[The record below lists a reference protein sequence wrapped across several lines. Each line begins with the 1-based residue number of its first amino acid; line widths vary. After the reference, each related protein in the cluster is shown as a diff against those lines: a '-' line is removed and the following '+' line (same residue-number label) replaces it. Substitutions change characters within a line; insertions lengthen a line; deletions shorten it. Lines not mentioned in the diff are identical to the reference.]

1 MAKTKTVKKSTDIED
16 SNKVNWIGLYSFI
29 RREVER
35 IFRVV
40 IQTVVSPLI
49 SAFLFI
55 FIFGFILG
63 QRIELIAGIPYMKFV
78 FPGILMMNILTSS
91 FMHSSNSLYF
101 ARFMHTINEILT
113 APFSYIEMIIGF
125 VVGAVIRGLIV
136 GVGVLIIGLLFGA
149 VTIAHPILFFL
160 YVVGIAVIFALLGLV
175 VGLWAKGF
183 EQLNILNTF
192 VIMPLSFLG
201 GMFYSIEFLSDTI
214 RTITLYNPFF
224 YFVDAM
230 RFSTIGYNE
239 SNLLVGGVIMVGL
252 IVFLAVLVVHLFKTG
267 WRLRE

>member
-1 MAKTKTVKKSTDIED
+1 M
-16 SNKVNWIGLYSFI
+16 VNWIGLSAFI
-29 RREVER
+29 QREIAR

-40 IQTVVSPLI
+40 VQTIVSPLI

-55 FIFGFILG
+55 FIFGFVLG
-63 QRIELIAGIPYMKFV
+63 QRIELIAEIPYMRFV
-78 FPGILMMNILTSS
+78 FPGILMMNVLTSA

-101 ARFMHTINEILT
+101 VRFTNSINELLT
-113 APFSYIEMIIGF
+113 APFSYLEMIVGF
-125 VVGAVIRGLIV
+125 VTGAVVRGLIV
-136 GVGVLIIGLLFGA
+136 GVGVLTIGLLFGA
-149 VTIAHPILFFL
+149 VEISHPTLFL
-160 YVVGIAVIFALLGLV
+160 LVVIGIAVIFALLGLI

-201 GMFYSIEFLSDTI
+201 GMFYSVTLLPEAI

-230 RFSTIGYNE
+230 RFATIGYSE
-239 SNLLVGGVIMVGL
+239 SNLLVGGVLMVGL
-252 IVFLAVLVVHLFKTG
+252 VIGLGALTTFLFMVG

>member
-1 MAKTKTVKKSTDIED
+1 MVEERI
-16 SNKVNWIGLYSFI
+16 NWIGLSALI
-29 RREVER
+29 RREVAR

-40 IQTVVSPLI
+40 IQTIVSPLI

-55 FIFGFILG
+55 FIFGFVLG
-63 QRIELIAGIPYMKFV
+63 QRIELIAGISYMNFV

-101 ARFMHTINEILT
+101 MRFTHSINEILT

-125 VVGAVIRGLIV
+125 VVGAVVRALIV
-136 GVGVLIIGLLFGA
+136 GFGVLVIGLLFGA
-149 VTIAHPILFFL
+149 VQIMHISLFIL
-160 YVVGIAVIFALLGLV
+160 YIIGISVIFALLGLLI
-175 VGLWAKGF
+175 GLWAKGF

-201 GMFYSIEFLSDTI
+201 GMFYSITLLPGAI

-224 YFVDAM
+224 YFVDGV
-230 RFSTIGYNE
+230 RFATIGYHE
-239 SNLLVGGVIMVGL
+239 SHLVVGVILIVGL
-252 IVFLAVLVVHLFKTG
+252 VLILGTLVIHLFRIG
-267 WRLRE
+267 WRIRS

>member
-1 MAKTKTVKKSTDIED
+1 MVG
-16 SNKVNWIGLYSFI
+16 KVNWIGLRAFI
-29 RREVER
+29 HREIGR

-40 IQTVVSPLI
+40 IQTIVSPLI

-63 QRIELIAGIPYMKFV
+63 QRIELIAGIPYMQFV

-101 ARFMHTINEILT
+101 ARFMHSINELLT
-113 APFSYIEMIIGF
+113 APFSYFEMIVGF
-125 VVGAVIRGLIV
+125 VVGAVTRSLLV
-136 GVGVLIIGLLFGA
+136 GIGVLIIGLLFGA
-149 VTIAHPILFFL
+149 VEIMHPVLFLFV
-160 YVVGIAVIFALLGLV
+160 VVGISVIFALLGLL
-175 VGLWAKGF
+175 VGLWAKSF

-201 GMFYSIEFLSDTI
+201 GMFYSIEFLPDI
-214 RTITLYNPFF
+214 VRTITLYNPFF

-230 RFSTIGYNE
+230 RFATIGYSE
-239 SNLLVGGVIMVGL
+239 SNLVLGSIIIL
-252 IVFLAVLVVHLFKTG
+252 SLAVFLGVLVNHLFKIG
-267 WRLRE
+267 WKLRD

>member
-1 MAKTKTVKKSTDIED
+1 MVDNI
-16 SNKVNWIGLYSFI
+16 NWTGLGAFI
-29 RREVER
+29 RREIGR

-40 IQTVVSPLI
+40 IQTIVSPLI

-63 QRIELIAGIPYMKFV
+63 QRIELIAGIPYMQFV

-101 ARFMHTINEILT
+101 VRFTHTINELLT
-113 APFSYIEMIIGF
+113 APFSYLEMIIGF
-125 VVGAVIRGLIV
+125 VTGGVIRGLIV
-136 GVGVLIIGLLFGA
+136 GIGVLIIGLLFGA
-149 VTIAHPILFFL
+149 VEIVHPVLFLLFA
-160 YVVGIAVIFALLGLV
+160 VGIAVIFALLGLL

-201 GMFYSIEFLSDTI
+201 GMFYSIELLPDVV

-230 RFSTIGYNE
+230 RFATIGYTE
-239 SNLLVGGVIMVGL
+239 SNLILGSVIIGGLV
-252 IVFLAVLVVHLFKTG
+252 VFLGVLVTYLFRVG
-267 WRLRE
+267 WRLRD

>member
-1 MAKTKTVKKSTDIED
+1 MVEI
-16 SNKVNWIGLYSFI
+16 NWIGLYAFI

-63 QRIELIAGIPYMKFV
+63 QKIELIAGIPYMQFV
-78 FPGILMMNILTSS
+78 FPGILMMNILSS
-91 FMHSSNSLYF
+91 AFIHSSSSLFF
-101 ARFMHTINEILT
+101 ARFMHMINEILT
-113 APFSYIEMIIGF
+113 APLSYIEMIMGF

-149 VTIAHPILFFL
+149 VVIAHPFLFFL
-160 YVVGIAVIFALLGLV
+160 YAVGVAVIFSLLGLI
-175 VGLWAKGF
+175 VGLWSKGF
-183 EQLNILNTF
+183 EQLNVLNTF
-192 VIMPLSFLG
+192 VIMPLSMLG
-201 GMFYSIEFLSDTI
+201 GMFYSIELLSDTI
-214 RTITLYNPFF
+214 RTVTLYNPFF
-224 YFVDAM
+224 YFIDGM
-230 RFSTIGYNE
+230 RFATIGYSE
-239 SNLLVGGVIMVGL
+239 SNLLIGGVIMVGL
-252 IVFLAVLVVHLFKTG
+252 VVFLSVLVTFLFKIG

>member
-1 MAKTKTVKKSTDIED
+1 MVE
-16 SNKVNWIGLYSFI
+16 VNWIGLYAFI
-29 RREVER
+29 RREVAR

-40 IQTVVSPLI
+40 IQTIVSPLI

-63 QRIELIAGIPYMKFV
+63 QKIELIAGIPYMKFV
-78 FPGILMMNILTSS
+78 FPGILMMNILTSA

-101 ARFMHTINEILT
+101 ARFMHAINEMLT
-113 APFSYIEMIIGF
+113 APFSYVEMIIGF

-136 GVGVLIIGLLFGA
+136 GAGVLVIGLLFGA
-149 VTIAHPILFFL
+149 VAIAHPLLFFL
-160 YVVGIAVIFALLGLV
+160 YAVGVAVIFSLIGLI

-183 EQLNILNTF
+183 EQLNVLNTF

-201 GMFYSIEFLSDTI
+201 GMFYSIEFLSDTV

-224 YFVDAM
+224 YFIDGM
-230 RFSTIGYNE
+230 RYATIGYSE
-239 SNLLVGGVIMVGL
+239 SNLLIGAVIMVGL
-252 IVFLAVLVVHLFKTG
+252 VVSLATLVTFLFKTG

>member
-1 MAKTKTVKKSTDIED
+1 MVGGM
-16 SNKVNWIGLYSFI
+16 NWVGLYAFI
-29 RREVER
+29 RREVAR

-40 IQTVVSPLI
+40 IQTIVSPLI

-63 QRIELIAGIPYMKFV
+63 QRIELIVGIEYMNFV

-101 ARFMHTINEILT
+101 VRFTHSINEILT

-125 VVGAVIRGLIV
+125 VTGAVVRALIV
-136 GVGVLIIGLLFGA
+136 GFGVLVIGLLFGA
-149 VTIAHPILFFL
+149 VEMSHLLLFILYTL
-160 YVVGIAVIFALLGLV
+160 GIAIIFALLGLLV
-175 VGLWAKGF
+175 ALWAKGF

-201 GMFYSIEFLSDTI
+201 GMFYSIELLPEI
-214 RTITLYNPFF
+214 VRTITLYNPFF
-224 YFVDAM
+224 YFVDGM
-230 RFSTIGYNE
+230 RYATIGYNE
-239 SNLLVGGVIMVGL
+239 SNLYIGAVL
-252 IVFLAVLVVHLFKTG
+252 IVSLVIILGSLVTYLFKSG
-267 WRLRE
+267 WRLRD